1 MKLRSMLAVALV
13 SLVSLG
19 GVAEAQ
25 YRWVD
30 AQGRVHYSNVHPVA
44 PAPPEASEPAKAPA
58 EVKALSPEPAK
69 RPADPKA
76 LIEEVLD
83 LSGTKKQIYQ
93 FPAVVQGQL
102 SERRDEMRPV
112 DYEQASQVVAESY
125 RPEAL
130 YQAVVET
137 FKHRY
142 DEQRLLAVVQTL
154 RTPLFKRITQLETQS
169 LTPDAGERIRA
180 FGARLRQE
188 PAPPARLALLRRLDE
203 VAGVTEG
210 NLDIMVA
217 TVRAIATAVEP
228 MLPPARRAK
237 PGQLEQ
243 MLIQLKAQARPY
255 VKNDMLVTML
265 YAYQPLMDGELREYV
280 AFYESDT
287 GRWYTRVAREGALTA
302 LTAAADEFGRR
313 IGKRASA
320 TPAAQPAPAEP
331 KGSPSAP
338 STVMQKNWALA
349 ASALLTERNGQ
360 RHDLLGG
367 SERTDANVKNWKQIM
382 RDWWGINSRADL
394 FMVLKWLDEGGHRQ
408 DFEQLG
414 EFSRSLSAAQHKE
427 LRRRLQFSD
436 NEVGLH
442 QLAMVDTYSEKLGK
456 KSLLAWDYARYISLC
471 RWGYLVGY
479 LSEEE
484 AWERMLPAAR
494 TLQSAFDSWKDL
506 GENYLIGRE
515 FWSLERTQKDG
526 HLYRT
531 AFQKLLADPASPW
544 NRYSWETSLDPTAP
558 AKTVKASSTR

>member
-1 MKLRSMLAVALV
+1 MKLRSTLAVALV

-30 AQGRVHYSNVHPVA
+30 AQGRVHYSNIGPVA
-44 PAPPEASEPAKAPA
+44 PAPAEAPAPAKAPA
-58 EVKALSPEPAK
+58 EAKALSPEPAK

-112 DYEQASQVVAESY
+112 DYERASQVVAESY

-142 DEQRLLAVVQTL
+142 DEQRLLAVAQTL

-180 FGARLRQE
+180 FGARLRHE

-203 VAGVTEG
+203 AAGVTEG

-237 PGQLEQ
+237 PGQLKQ
-243 MLIQLKAQARPY
+243 MLIELKAQARPY

-265 YAYQPLMDGELREYV
+265 YAYQPLTDGELREYL

-287 GRWYTRVAREGALTA
+287 GRWYTRVGREGALTA

-320 TPAAQPAPAEP
+320 TPVSQPAPAEP

-338 STVMQKNWALA
+338 STVMRKNWALA

-367 SERTDANVKNWKQIM
+367 SERTEANVKNWKQTM

-414 EFSRSLSAAQHKE
+414 EFSHSLSAAQHKE

-436 NEVGLH
+436 NGVGLH

-544 NRYSWETSLDPTAP
+544 NRYAWETGLDPAAP
-558 AKTVKASSTR
+558 ATTVKATR